1 MNPQQE
7 LLQKINPKSEEY
19 LRVKHLWAWFFYLGC
34 ALMGVGFLAIAAAFI
49 ATLATVLVFGI
60 LLMSGG
66 AVQLV
71 NAFLARTW
79 KGFALHLLAGVLYLV
94 VGGLMVV
101 NPADAAAGLTLMLA
115 AVFILAGA
123 MRLIYGALH
132 SFPGRGWAI
141 LGGFLGI
148 LLGIAIWKQWPYSGE
163 WVIGLLVGIDL
174 VYNGWM
180 WMMLGLLVKTAP
192 RESGPTEGMSPPSVV
207 SSAR

>member
-1 MNPQQE
+1 MNPQPE
-7 LLQKINPKSEEY
+7 LVQISLKSEEY
-19 LRVKHLWAWFFYLGC
+19 LRVKHLWAWFFFLGG
-34 ALMGVGFLAIAAAFI
+34 ALVCVGGLAIAAAFS

-60 LLMSGG
+60 LLLGGG

-71 NAFLARTW
+71 NAILARTW

-94 VGGLMVV
+94 VGGLMVA
-101 NPADAAAGLTLMLA
+101 NPRQVAADLTLMLA

-123 MRLIYGALH
+123 MRLIYGVLH

-148 LLGIAIWKQWPYSGE
+148 LLGISIWRQWPYSGE

-180 WMMLGLLVKTAP
+180 WMVLGMLVKTAP
-192 RESGPTEGMSPPSVV
+192 RESGPTEGRSPPSVV